1 MLRKSLII
9 VITIISALGNVN
21 AQNPP
26 NIKAIQAI
34 TSDPFSPYF
43 YKNLFVRYQASDT
56 TLTDKEYKFLYYGF
70 PETHEYKPL
79 MPSPYTDSLEL
90 ILSRKS
96 DPTKRNMETVEHYA
110 LKVIE
115 LHPFSIR
122 DINVLAF
129 ALSSQ
134 GEKIDAEK
142 QMHKIKMII
151 HTIKN
156 SGDGLTQKTPLY
168 VIMNDTPE
176 DYTAFLGLNATRSM
190 IVTSSIVFLQVANLP
205 NKKNKGLYFNIS
217 EIYKRKPTYLKDYKP
232 KRKMELNPRYNPN
245 SELNVLPSK
254 K

>member
-9 VITIISALGNVN
+9 VIIFISAIGGST
-21 AQNPP
+21 AQTPP
-26 NIKAIQAI
+26 NIEAIQAI
-34 TSDPFSPYF
+34 SSDPFSPYYF
-43 YKNLFVRYQASDT
+43 KTLFVRYEAADT
-56 TLTDKEYKFLYYGF
+56 TLTEKEYEFLYYGF
-70 PETHEYKPL
+70 PETEGYKPL
-79 MPSPYTDSLEL
+79 MPSPYTDSLES
-90 ILSRKS
+90 ILSRRS
-96 DPTKRNMETVEHYA
+96 DPSKRNMETAESYA
-110 LKVIE
+110 RKVLE

-134 GEKIDAEK
+134 GDKLEAAK

-151 HTIKN
+151 ATIKN
-156 SGDGLTQKTPLY
+156 SGTGLTQKTPLY

-176 DYTAFLGLNATRSM
+176 DYTAFLGLRATRSM
-190 IVTSSIVFLQVANLP
+190 IVTSSIVFLQIENLP
-205 NKKNKGLYFNIS
+205 NKKDKGLYFNIS
-217 EIYKRKPTYLKDYKP
+217 EIYKRKPTYLKDYKR